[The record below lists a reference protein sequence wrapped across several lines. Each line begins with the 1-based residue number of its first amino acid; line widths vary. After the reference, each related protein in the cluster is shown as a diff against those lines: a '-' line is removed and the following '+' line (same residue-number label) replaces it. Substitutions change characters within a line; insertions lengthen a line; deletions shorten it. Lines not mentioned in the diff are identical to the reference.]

1 MMLANRFSSFAVAVV
16 SFATLWIAVEPV
28 RGESIPKITGEL
40 SGVELCPQ
48 SVCGAATFVATFHGT
63 VGRRPALGLFWAAV
77 NHEPLPTVLDQA
89 VPITGGK
96 WNLSTGTR
104 SFRGRIGDG
113 GTLTCKDSDCLTFD
127 VRAVLILIRGGSGEI
142 CGSGLLDHTDFP
154 PTIEGSLL
162 QDIGGCLP

>member
-1 MMLANRFSSFAVAVV
+1 MILTNRLSSFALAVV
-16 SFATLWIAVEPV
+16 SFATLTIAVEPV
-28 RGESIPKITGEL
+28 RGESTPAITGKL

-48 SVCGAATFVATFHGT
+48 SVCGAATFVATFQGS
-63 VGRRPALGLFWAAV
+63 VGPRPALGLFWAAV
-77 NHEPLPTVLDQA
+77 NHEPLPTVLDQT
-89 VPITGGK
+89 VLITGGK
-96 WNLSTGTR
+96 WNLSTGAR
-104 SFRGRIGDG
+104 SFRGRIDG

-142 CGSGLLDHTDFP
+142 CGSGLLDHTEFP

>member
-1 MMLANRFSSFAVAVV
+1 MILTNRLSSFALAVV
-16 SFATLWIAVEPV
+16 SFATLSIAVEPV
-28 RGESIPKITGEL
+28 RGESIPAITGKI

-48 SVCGAATFVATFHGT
+48 SVCGVATFVATFHGS

-77 NHEPLPTVLDQA
+77 NHETLPTALDQT

-96 WNLSTGTR
+96 WNLSTGAR
-104 SFRGRIGDG
+104 SFRGRIDG

-142 CGSGLLDHTDFP
+142 CGSGLLDHTEFP
-154 PTIEGSLL
+154 PTIEGSFLH
-162 QDIGGCLP
+162 DIGGCSP